1 MLVINSCEVYT
12 VLDTGSTHSFISPSC
27 VQCLNLTPEKLDFD
41 LSVETQLGETF
52 VTSTIYKSCLI
63 QIVTFTLRV
72 DLISLKILT
81 FDAILG
87 IDWLT
92 THHAFRKVVSFHIPN
107 QPVMRIQATK
117 PLKSIIVIS
126 SHK

>member
-1 MLVINSCEVYT
+1 M
-12 VLDTGSTHSFISPSC
+12 
-27 VQCLNLTPEKLDFD
+27 TPEKLDFD
-41 LSVETQLGETF
+41 LLVETSLVGAF
-52 VTSTIYKSCLI
+52 VTATIFKSCLI
-63 QIVTFTLRV
+63 QINTFTLPV
-72 DLISLKILT
+72 DLISLKILA
-81 FDAILG
+81 FDVILG

-92 THHAFRKVVSFHIPN
+92 THHAKIDYFRKVVSFHIPN

>member
-27 VQCLNLTPEKLDFD
+27 VQCFTLTPEKLNFD
-41 LSVETQLGETF
+41 LSVEIPLGETF

-63 QIVTFTLRV
+63 QTNTFMLLVDRV
-72 DLISLKILT
+72 SLKILT
-81 FDAILG
+81 FDVILG

-92 THHAFRKVVSFHIPN
+92 THHIFFCKVVSFHTPN
-107 QPVMRIQATK
+107 QPVMRIQSNQTTK
-117 PLKSIIVIS
+117 VNHCYIKP
-126 SHK
+126 